1 METTAQVELPSES
14 SIHKIWDAKIIATV
28 LAVKVL
34 LFLFAGQS
42 YQIIT
47 DRKLETFTQWIS
59 IWNVWD
65 TAHYRKLAEFGYG
78 VTNELKPSMV
88 FYPLYPWLIKL
99 VSLVTQEYF
108 ISALLISTVAS
119 IAMSL
124 VFFRLVK
131 LDHSTQI
138 AARAF
143 WFLIIFPTSYF
154 LHIGYTESLFLLL
167 VFSSIYAARTNRWVF
182 AGLLGAL
189 ACMTRANGL
198 VLFPVLAIEAIT
210 QYRSDRKLQ
219 FGWLWIA
226 IVPAGF
232 LVYLAINYSVAGD
245 PFAFIAIR
253 KQFFFISSAPFWTG
267 VTAAIGQMQRTPSSA
282 EMVGVQEV
290 TFIALGLVCS
300 IVSWFKLRPSYSAWI
315 TISWVLF
322 VSVDFVASVPRY
334 TLTMFPIFL
343 LFAMLAKNQIWM
355 IALTV
360 WSLLYLS
367 LFSGLFSA
375 GRWAF

>member
-1 METTAQVELPSES
+1 METLGKVDQTSERNS
-14 SIHKIWDAKIIATV
+14 RMIWDAKIVATV
-28 LAVKVL
+28 FAVKIL
-34 LFLFAGQS
+34 LFLFAGQF
-42 YQIIT
+42 YQTIV

-65 TAHYRKLAEFGYG
+65 SLHYRRLAEFGYG
-78 VTNELKPSMV
+78 VTAELKPSMV
-88 FYPLYPWLIKL
+88 FYPLYPWLIRL
-99 VSLVTQEYF
+99 VSFVTQEYF

-119 IAMSL
+119 VAMSL
-124 VFFRLVK
+124 IFFRLVK
-131 LDHSTQI
+131 LDYSTQI
-138 AARAF
+138 AARSF

-167 VFSSIYAARTNRWVF
+167 VFASIYAARTNRWVF
-182 AGLLGAL
+182 AGIIGAL

-198 VLFPVLAIEAIT
+198 ILIPVLAVEAIH
-210 QYRSDRKLQ
+210 QYSSERKIQ
-219 FGWLWIA
+219 FSWAWIA
-226 IVPAGF
+226 LVPVGF
-232 LVYLAINYSVAGD
+232 LVYLGLNYSVAGD

-267 VTAAIGQMQRTPSSA
+267 VTTAIGQMQRTPSSA
-282 EMVGVQEV
+282 EIVGVQEV
-290 TFIALGLVCS
+290 TFIALGLACS
-300 IVSWFKLRPSYSAWI
+300 VVSWFKLRPSYSVWI
-315 TISWVLF
+315 TISWLLF

-355 IALTV
+355 IVLTV

-367 LFSGLFSA
+367 LFSGLFAS